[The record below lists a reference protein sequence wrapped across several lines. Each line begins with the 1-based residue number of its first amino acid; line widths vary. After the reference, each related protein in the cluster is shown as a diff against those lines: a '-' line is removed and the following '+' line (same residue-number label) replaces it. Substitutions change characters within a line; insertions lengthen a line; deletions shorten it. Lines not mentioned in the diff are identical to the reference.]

1 MRVLVVEDDSKLL
14 NLISKKLKEE
24 GFEVDKAKDA
34 EEGLNYI
41 LYQNYDVI
49 ILDVMLPKMSGFQ
62 IIETVRRKGIKTPIL
77 ILSAK
82 ESVEDKVKG
91 LSIGADDY
99 LTKPFS
105 FPELIARINALIRRT
120 KNIEEF
126 TKIKYADLTIDLV
139 KKEVFRNNKKI
150 DLTAKEFELLEY
162 LAKNAEKIVTRNM
175 ILQNVFDINFD
186 INSNIVDVHIFRLR
200 EKIDKGF
207 DKKLIH
213 TVRGFGYV
221 LKADES

>member
-1 MRVLVVEDDSKLL
+1 MRILVVEDDNKLL

-49 ILDVMLPKMSGFQ
+49 ILDIMLPKMSGFQ
-62 IIETVRRKGIKTPIL
+62 IIETVRKKGIKTPIL

-200 EKIDKGF
+200 EKIDRGF

-221 LKADES
+221 LKTDES

>member
-1 MRVLVVEDDSKLL
+1 MRVLVVEDDNKLL
-14 NLISKKLKEE
+14 NLIYKKLKEE

-41 LYQNYDVI
+41 LYQNYDII
-49 ILDVMLPKMSGFQ
+49 ILDIMLPKMSGFQ
-62 IIETVRRKGIKTPIL
+62 IIETVRKKGIKTPIL

-126 TKIKYADLTIDLV
+126 AKIKYADLTIDLV